1 MKKMYLIII
10 ALFIT
15 QYAQSQSWPF
25 IGGAGQGMNPQNM
38 IHTADILPIADN
50 DVYTAVFQTDIGGND
65 KSLKVY
71 HYDGGAWQTHSTL
84 STDAVIGSVYFRKS
98 KAGTVFI
105 AYAKISPQFNYFIY
119 VKKLVNGKFVSVGD
133 SLGLTSGIKYF
144 GFDVDHKDNP
154 YVLGSKSSILDPTR
168 ISKNVNGV
176 WSHYTIPNATGVTIE
191 ENNTMVD
198 DQNNLIFMYVKSA
211 LVGGA
216 LANII
221 MVDTLFSDLTF
232 STGTESIT
240 AKYPSFTNLVYDAN
254 NKPTIINREG
264 LGSSTLF
271 RTYTLANGQW
281 NQSAADTLTFPFS
294 THLAMSASGKIIA
307 ASLDAKISIG
317 PMFNTLLSQS
327 NTGTICYKLKCN
339 GEKGYAVYSTG
350 IVSGDLNVSIGM
362 NKKSTVDLAVYPNPT
377 TNTFYLN
384 TNEAIQTIRVYS
396 QDGRLL
402 LQENA
407 QESISLEALQN
418 GYYLVEVI
426 FENGEIGRAKVM
438 KQ

>member
-1 MKKMYLIII
+1 MKKIYLIIF
-10 ALFIT
+10 ALFIA

-25 IGGAGQGMNPQNM
+25 IGGAGQGINPQNM
-38 IHTADILPIADN
+38 IHAADILPVADN

-71 HYDGGAWQTHSTL
+71 HYDGSAWQTHSTL

-98 KAGTVFI
+98 KVGTVFI

-154 YVLGSKSSILDPTR
+154 FVLGSKSSILDPIR

-176 WSHYTIPNATGVTIE
+176 WSHYNVPNSSGITIE

-198 DQNNLIFMYVKSA
+198 DQNNLVFMYVKSA

-216 LANII
+216 LANVI
-221 MVDTLFSDLTF
+221 MVDTLFSDLSF
-232 STGTESIT
+232 STGTESIA
-240 AKYPSFTNLVYDAN
+240 AKYPSSTNFVYDG
-254 NKPTIINREG
+254 NKNPTIINREG
-264 LGSSTLF
+264 TLF
-271 RTYTLANGQW
+271 RTYTIANGQW
-281 NQSAADTLTFPFS
+281 NQRSADTVTFPFS
-294 THLAMSASGKIIA
+294 THLAMSGSGKIIA
-307 ASLDAKISIG
+307 ASLDAKIAIG
-317 PMFNTLLSQS
+317 PLFNTLLSQS
-327 NTGTICYKLKCN
+327 GAGTICYKIKCN

-350 IVSGDLNVSIGM
+350 IVSGDLNVSIGI
-362 NKKSTVDLAVYPNPT
+362 NQKSALDLAVYPNPT
-377 TNTFYLN
+377 THRLYFNTK
-384 TNEAIQTIRVYS
+384 EAIQTIRVYS

-402 LQENA
+402 IQENA
-407 QESISLEALQN
+407 EESLSLEALQN
-418 GYYLVEVI
+418 GFYLVEVI